1 MKRTALALAAMLS
14 IVLLTAPAAW
24 SAKPTVTVAFIEENQ
39 SIATSYMFK
48 YIMEEKVGVQVNL
61 VRTTV
66 EDMWK
71 GIAEGKYDASLSADT
86 STQKAYFN
94 QYRKEIED
102 LGPNWIEEK
111 KTVHTIA
118 KKGFQQKRPAMTT
131 FLKNFCLCG
140 GKLEDAMGFI
150 EGGQITKKAGLAWI
164 KKHEDWVDNMMGLC
178 KDVRMEDWG

>member
-1 MKRTALALAAMLS
+1 MKPILRVLVAVLS
-14 IVLLTAPAAW
+14 ITMFVAPATWA
-24 SAKPTVTVAFIEENQ
+24 AKPTVTVAFIEENQ

-48 YIMEEKVGVQVNL
+48 YILEEKVGVQVNL
-61 VRTTV
+61 VRTSV
-66 EDMWK
+66 DDMWK
-71 GIAEGKYDASLSADT
+71 GIAEGKYDASLSADM

-94 QYRKEIED
+94 KYRKEIED
-102 LGPNWIEEK
+102 LGSNWIDEK

-140 GKLEDAMGFI
+140 GKLEDAMGVI

-164 KKHEDWVDNMMGLC
+164 KKHDDWVDNMMGLC
-178 KDVRMEDWG
+178 KEVEMEDWG